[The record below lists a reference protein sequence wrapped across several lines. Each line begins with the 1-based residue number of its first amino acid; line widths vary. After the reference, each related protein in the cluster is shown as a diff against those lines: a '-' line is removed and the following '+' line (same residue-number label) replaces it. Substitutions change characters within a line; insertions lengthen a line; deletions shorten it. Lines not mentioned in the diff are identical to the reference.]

1 MPSFL
6 TPPPGLALCP
16 TQPPRGARQETCSL
30 KTLVDLG
37 KVFIVEGASCKAPPP
52 RPPVGATDSFLHCP
66 RVPLCPCQPPHPCPT
81 SLSDVPSTFQPPSL
95 RVVGLPAT
103 FKHEQDA
110 YCVPS
115 FKQRAGAESSVLA
128 VWPEAQVPSHAQR
141 GRPATPTPFSTGC
154 TRCWQHL
161 ETGLKIVS
169 LMSQC

>member
-1 MPSFL
+1 MPQL
-6 TPPPGLALCP
+6 
-16 TQPPRGARQETCSL
+16 
-30 KTLVDLG
+30 
-37 KVFIVEGASCKAPPP
+37 GASPLPP
-52 RPPVGATDSFLHCP
+52 RPFSSGVRGQLA
-66 RVPLCPCQPPHPCPT
+66 PLRDGQGNAYLRSTISSLALRLDGNPHPN
-81 SLSDVPSTFQPPSL
+81 FQPPSL

>member
-81 SLSDVPSTFQPPSL
+81 SLSDVPGGLVIPLLHSHAPLPHNRPLVPFPQRGEATDTGLCGF
-95 RVVGLPAT
+95 LPANSQYQSRIICDHIT
-103 FKHEQDA
+103 DK
-110 YCVPS
+110 PS
-115 FKQRAGAESSVLA
+115 GLSLHLLPEEGET
-128 VWPEAQVPSHAQR
+128 EAQ
-141 GRPATPTPFSTGC
+141 GGTGHGQQ
-154 TRCWQHL
+154 W
-161 ETGLKIVS
+161 
-169 LMSQC
+169 